1 MLKLLPFIVA
11 LSIATVLACASAYAD
26 PLALQGGPRNWGL
39 RLAQADPCNCNSTL
53 KTRVATCNT
62 IFPPA
67 SRSSEHTACLQK
79 ARDEFDA
86 CRKAC

>member
-1 MLKLLPFIVA
+1 MLRLLPFIVA
-11 LSIATVLACASAYAD
+11 LSIPLATVLACASTYAD
-26 PLALQGGPRNWGL
+26 PLALQSGPRSV